1 MNIIGGRNKFSIR
14 KSWLEKNE
22 KNNVTI
28 ALNVLNAKYIYIYI
42 YPAYVS
48 KQNSNFEKQV
58 IPLMIQMEKCEA
70 KSKGWQRLWNYLALK
85 KPWALVRWIKS

>member
-1 MNIIGGRNKFSIR
+1 M
-14 KSWLEKNE
+14 
-22 KNNVTI
+22 
-28 ALNVLNAKYIYIYI
+28 LNIYIYI

-70 KSKGWQRLWNYLALK
+70 KSKG
-85 KPWALVRWIKS
+85 